1 MLPVDENEFWID
13 EFVDEQGEDAL
24 DWLGALVDYV
34 SVEEVEV
41 GGGWGTPQLED
52 LDQVRVLAVDVA
64 TDVDHRVIACQLRK
78 LNRGQKK
85 LDNAG
90 SFKQGKKHKYSKQDF

>member
-64 TDVDHRVIACQLRK
+64 TDVDHRIIACQLR
-78 LNRGQKK
+78 
-85 LDNAG
+85 
-90 SFKQGKKHKYSKQDF
+90 

>member
-24 DWLGALVDYV
+24 DWLGALVDDV

-52 LDQVRVLAVDVA
+52 LDQVGVLAVDVA
-64 TDVDHRVIACQLRK
+64 TDVDHRIIACQLR
-78 LNRGQKK
+78 
-85 LDNAG
+85 
-90 SFKQGKKHKYSKQDF
+90 

>member
-13 EFVDEQGEDAL
+13 EFVDEEGEDAL

-41 GGGWGTPQLED
+41 GWGWGTPQLED

-64 TDVDHRVIACQLRK
+64 TDVDHRIIACQLR
-78 LNRGQKK
+78 
-85 LDNAG
+85 
-90 SFKQGKKHKYSKQDF
+90 

>member
-24 DWLGALVDYV
+24 DRPGALVDYV

-64 TDVDHRVIACQLRK
+64 TDVDHRIIAQQLRK
-78 LNRGQKK
+78 LNRR
-85 LDNAG
+85 
-90 SFKQGKKHKYSKQDF
+90 

>member
-24 DWLGALVDYV
+24 DRLGSLVDDV

-41 GGGWGTPQLED
+41 GWGWRAPQLED
-52 LDQVRVLAVDVA
+52 LDQVGVLAVDVA
-64 TDVDHRVIACQLRK
+64 TDVDHSIIAQQLRK
-78 LNRGQKK
+78 LNR
-85 LDNAG
+85 
-90 SFKQGKKHKYSKQDF
+90 